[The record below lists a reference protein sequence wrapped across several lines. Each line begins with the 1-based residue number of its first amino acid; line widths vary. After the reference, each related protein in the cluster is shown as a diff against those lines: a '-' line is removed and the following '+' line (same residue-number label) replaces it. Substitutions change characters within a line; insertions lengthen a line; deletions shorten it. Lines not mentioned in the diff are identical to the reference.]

1 MKKNK
6 IMSIFGTRPEAI
18 KMAPVLLEMRK
29 RPDRIESIV
38 VVTGQH
44 REMLDQVLAL
54 FSIEPDVDLNIM
66 LANQSLEMITSRA
79 IEGLENVFG
88 KLKPDLVLVQGDTTT
103 AFVAALAAFYHKIAV
118 GHVEAGLRTDNKYD
132 PFPEEIN
139 RRLITVLGNLHFAP
153 TPLAVENLM
162 SNGIRAEAVYR
173 TGNTVIDAL
182 NHIVRSGAL
191 DGCSF
196 PPGTGGRRMLLVETH
211 RRENLGAPMQ
221 DICEGLKKI
230 TGVFPDVEILFSV
243 HKNPKV
249 REVVYGVL
257 QGVERVHLLEP
268 MDYRNLVFLMKESY
282 LILTDSG
289 GIQEEAPALGKPVLV
304 LRKTT
309 ERPEGI
315 DAGTARLIG
324 TDRERVFEE
333 TSALLNDA
341 EAYRRMS
348 QAVNPYGDGKA
359 SGRIVRAILFY
370 FGMEPDRPEE
380 FVPGR
385 LTE

>member
-1 MKKNK
+1 
-6 IMSIFGTRPEAI
+6 
-18 KMAPVLLEMRK
+18 MAPVIREIQNH
-29 RPDRIESIV
+29 PDRIESII

-44 REMLDQVLAL
+44 REMLDQVLEL
-54 FSIEPDVDLNIM
+54 FSIRPDTDLNIM
-66 LANQSLEMITSRA
+66 LSNQSLETITSRA
-79 IEGLENVFG
+79 IEGLEKVFG
-88 KLKPDLVLVQGDTTT
+88 DLKPDLVLVQGDTTT

-132 PFPEEIN
+132 PFPEEMN

-153 TPLAVENLM
+153 TPLAVENLLR
-162 SNGIRAEAVYR
+162 NGIRADSVYR

-182 NHIVRSGAL
+182 HHIVRSGAL
-191 DGCSF
+191 KGCSL

-230 TGVFPDVEILFSV
+230 AGDFPDVEILFSV

-282 LILTDSG
+282 FILTDSG

-315 DAGTARLIG
+315 EAGTARLIG

-333 TSALLNDA
+333 TSALLGDA

-359 SGRIVRAILFY
+359 SGRIVRAVLFY
-370 FGMEPDRPEE
+370 FGMETDRPEE

>member
-1 MKKNK
+1 
-6 IMSIFGTRPEAI
+6 
-18 KMAPVLLEMRK
+18 MAPVIREMRK
-29 RPDRIESIV
+29 RPDHIESII

-66 LANQSLEMITSRA
+66 SANQSLETITRRA
-79 IEGLENVFG
+79 IEGLEKVLDD
-88 KLKPDLVLVQGDTTT
+88 LKPDLVLVQGDTTT
-103 AFVAALAAFYHKIAV
+103 AFVAALAAFYHKITV

-132 PFPEEIN
+132 PFPEEMN
-139 RRLITVLGNLHFAP
+139 RRLITVLGDLHFAP
-153 TPLAVENLM
+153 TPLAAENLRR
-162 SNGIRAEAVYR
+162 NGVRAETVYR

-182 NHIVRSGAL
+182 HHIVRSGAL
-191 DGCSF
+191 EGCSL
-196 PPGTGGRRMLLVETH
+196 PPGTGGGRRMLLVETH

-315 DAGTARLIG
+315 EAGTACLIG

-333 TSALLNDA
+333 ISALLSDA

-348 QAVNPYGDGKA
+348 HAVNPYGDGKA
-359 SGRIVRAILFY
+359 SGRIVRAVLFY

-385 LTE
+385 LTA